1 MKKIFL
7 LLFLLVNYGIF
18 AQVNLGGLLGK
29 SSSSDSSKKSVT
41 SILNSVVGGN
51 KSNLSTSDIAA
62 GLKEALQVGTQ
73 RGTTQLSAVDGFFK
87 NAAIKILL
95 PPEAQKVEKTLRSM
109 GLNKQVDDAILS
121 MNRAAED
128 AAKTATP
135 IFVNAIKQITFT
147 DAVSILKGNDS
158 AATKYLR
165 EKTSAQLTDSFKPV
179 IQQSLQKVDATKY
192 WNTLTETYNKLPF
205 VKKVNTDLSV
215 YVTTKA
221 LSGIFYQVGLEE
233 QKIRKDPVAQTTD
246 LLKKVFGK

>member
-1 MKKIFL
+1 MKKFFL
-7 LLFLLVNYGIF
+7 LLFLLINYGIF
-18 AQVNLGGLLGK
+18 AQINLGGLLGK
-29 SSSSDSSKKSVT
+29 SSSNDSSKKT
-41 SILNSVVGGN
+41 PTNILNSVIGGN
-51 KSNLSTSDIAA
+51 KSSLSTSDIAA

-73 RGTTQLSAVDGFFK
+73 RSTTQLSAMDGFFK

-95 PPEAQKVEKTLRSM
+95 PPEAQKVEKTLRGM

-128 AAKTATP
+128 AAKAATP
-135 IFVNAIKQITFT
+135 VFVNAIKQMTFT

-165 EKTSAQLTDSFKPV
+165 EKTTVQLTDSFKPI

>member
-1 MKKIFL
+1 MKKFFL
-7 LLFLLVNYGIF
+7 LLFLLINYGIF
-18 AQVNLGGLLGK
+18 AQINLGGLLGK
-29 SSSSDSSKKSVT
+29 SSSNDSSKKT
-41 SILNSVVGGN
+41 PTNILNSVIGGN
-51 KSNLSTSDIAA
+51 KSSLSTSDIAA

-73 RGTTQLSAVDGFFK
+73 RSTTQLSAMDGFFK

-95 PPEAQKVEKTLRSM
+95 PPEAQKVEKTLRGM

-135 IFVNAIKQITFT
+135 VFVNAIKQMTFT

-165 EKTSAQLTDSFKPV
+165 EKTTVQLTDSFKPI